1 MIKTVDVDKLT
12 EETNKKVSDAYLQG
26 FNDGIVNSALPIIE
40 RYYIATMLALH
51 DLFHFG
57 EDRCLRTINQ
67 IELNLIE
74 CITDAE
80 LCEKTMNALHIDID
94 MQEGINRAQ
103 PQSREKRADVR
114 KQIKEEK
121 AAEEEKKRQEEIKRQ
136 AKKERRK
143 KNRQNRQK
151 RRH

>member
-1 MIKTVDVDKLT
+1 
-12 EETNKKVSDAYLQG
+12 
-26 FNDGIVNSALPIIE
+26 
-40 RYYIATMLALH
+40 MLALH

-57 EDRCLRTINQ
+57 DDRCLRTINQ
-67 IELNLIE
+67 IEMNLIE

-80 LCEKTMNALHIDID
+80 LCERTMNALHIDID

-103 PQSREKRADVR
+103 PQSKEKRADVR
-114 KQIKEEK
+114 RQIKEKK